1 MDMKKKLPVGV
12 ESFEKIRREGFY
24 YIDKTGLA
32 RELLNNWAEV
42 TLFTRPRRF
51 GKSLNMNMLKCFF
64 EIGTQEEIFRGLE
77 ITKETALCREYM
89 GRFPVISLSL
99 KGVGGG
105 SFGTARAMM
114 AEEIRREAGRFQF
127 LAESTRLTGYEKQRY
142 FALLGGGAPGEEMKD
157 SVLMSSLQ
165 VLSGLLQKHYE
176 RKVVILID
184 EYDVPLAQAFQKDY
198 YGQMATL
205 MRNIFLQGLKTNDSL
220 YFAVLTGCLRIA
232 KESIFT
238 GLNNLK
244 VLSILDVAFEEYFGF
259 TDREVRELLDYYQIP
274 EAYEAVKEW
283 YDGYRFGNVD
293 VYCPWDVICHCDKLR
308 GDKQARAGDYWSNT
322 SGNDVVRHFIEK
334 VGGGTAKREIEKLV
348 AGETVVKEIRQELT
362 YKELYDSVDNI
373 WSVLFTTGYLTQK
386 GAVEGDVLK
395 LSIPNR
401 EIRKI
406 FTRQIM
412 EYFRDTVKEDGT
424 ALEAFCQALKG
435 GDGKEV
441 ESQFN
446 QYLKRTISIRDTSV
460 KKEMKENFYH
470 GILLGLLGFKDSWG
484 VFSNRESGDGYGDIM
499 IEIEEEEMGIVI
511 EVKYSEDGNLEA
523 DCQRALGQIEEKRY
537 EEQLRMEGMEHIL
550 KYGIA
555 CFKKRCR
562 VVVKT

>member
-283 YDGYRFGNVD
+283 YDG
-293 VYCPWDVICHCDKLR
+293 
-308 GDKQARAGDYWSNT
+308 
-322 SGNDVVRHFIEK
+322 
-334 VGGGTAKREIEKLV
+334 
-348 AGETVVKEIRQELT
+348 
-362 YKELYDSVDNI
+362 
-373 WSVLFTTGYLTQK
+373 
-386 GAVEGDVLK
+386 
-395 LSIPNR
+395 
-401 EIRKI
+401 
-406 FTRQIM
+406 
-412 EYFRDTVKEDGT
+412 
-424 ALEAFCQALKG
+424 
-435 GDGKEV
+435 
-441 ESQFN
+441 
-446 QYLKRTISIRDTSV
+446 
-460 KKEMKENFYH
+460 
-470 GILLGLLGFKDSWG
+470 
-484 VFSNRESGDGYGDIM
+484 
-499 IEIEEEEMGIVI
+499 
-511 EVKYSEDGNLEA
+511 
-523 DCQRALGQIEEKRY
+523 
-537 EEQLRMEGMEHIL
+537 
-550 KYGIA
+550 
-555 CFKKRCR
+555 
-562 VVVKT
+562 